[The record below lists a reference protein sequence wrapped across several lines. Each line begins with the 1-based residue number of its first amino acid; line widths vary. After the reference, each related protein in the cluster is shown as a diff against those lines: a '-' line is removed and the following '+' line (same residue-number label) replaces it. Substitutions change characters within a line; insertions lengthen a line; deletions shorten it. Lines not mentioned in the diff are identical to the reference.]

1 VFIINRNIDR
11 GVMWIWLA
19 QRCKP
24 ASKLVNRIF
33 ECPSFSSVED
43 VYAADAQALS
53 KLSEYGIS
61 DELISE
67 LENKSTVR
75 EENIWNW
82 CVKNRIS
89 VISRGDSLY
98 PKVLLSLLDAPVLLY
113 CKGTMPDLNRNLVI
127 AAVGTRKMSDYG
139 KNVAYEMGRGLAAGG
154 AILVSGM
161 ALGIDGMAMSGA
173 LDVDGTTIAVLGC
186 GIDRIYPSQHAL
198 LFDKIAK
205 QGAVITEYPPGT
217 PPAGVHFPVRN
228 RIISGISQGVV
239 VIEADM
245 RSGSLITAS
254 HAIYQARDVFAVP
267 GQVKDN
273 NSSGTN
279 HLIKE
284 GVSVATCSEDILQ
297 KYVFLYP
304 HSVNLQAAR
313 VYGTTSGAE
322 SDAGAKRNK
331 IGSTDPS
338 PAEKSGVKRKSGA
351 EKSTY
356 GSGLYGGKATEIGS
370 DKQPAKS
377 EESQKKETPVIDFAK
392 MRIGIASDKVPPEIQ
407 TSATNIETEN
417 KSETALSAEK
427 SSAAKNVSDA
437 EKVFA
442 ESEVLTEAEIEH
454 FDDFDIN
461 EIKKHVRYINGEKVK
476 SPNEISAKQAASE
489 EKKSVAAEAVSDVAD
504 TDLSED
510 ERDIYSQMPRGK
522 AVGIDWFTA
531 RGYSAAYVM
540 SVMTSLEIYGL
551 VEASVGGTYIKRG

>member
-1 VFIINRNIDR
+1 
-11 GVMWIWLA
+11 MWIWLA

-33 ECPSFSSVED
+33 ECPAFNSVED
-43 VYAADAQALS
+43 VYAADANTLS
-53 KLSEYGIS
+53 RLAEYGVS

-75 EENIWNW
+75 EENIMNW

-89 VISRGDSLY
+89 VISRDDSLY
-98 PKVLLSLLDAPVLLY
+98 PKVLLSLLDAPVVLY
-113 CKGTMPDLNRNLVI
+113 CKGHMPDLNRNLVI

-139 KNVAYEMGRGLAAGG
+139 KNVAYEMGKGLAAGG
-154 AILVSGM
+154 AILASGM

-173 LDVDGTTIAVLGC
+173 LDVNGTAVAVLGC
-186 GIDRIYPSQHAL
+186 GIDRIYPREHAL

-217 PPAGVHFPVRN
+217 APIGSHFPVRN

-245 RSGSLITAS
+245 KSGALITAS
-254 HAIYQARDVFAVP
+254 HAVYQARDVFAVP
-267 GQVKDN
+267 GQVKDL

-284 GVSVATCSEDILQ
+284 GVSVATCAEDILQ

-313 VYGTTSGAE
+313 VFGTTSDAE
-322 SDAGAKRNK
+322 SDAGARRNK
-331 IGSTDPS
+331 IGSSELPESDKPAKHKTD
-338 PAEKSGVKRKSGA
+338 AEKSM
-351 EKSTY
+351 Y
-356 GSGLYGGKATEIGS
+356 GSGLYGGKASELEIADKPAVKSAKTES
-370 DKQPAKS
+370 A
-377 EESQKKETPVIDFAK
+377 VIDFAK
-392 MRIGIASDKVPPEIQ
+392 LKIDKTDEPNPRADVPAEAPASEPKA
-407 TSATNIETEN
+407 S
-417 KSETALSAEK
+417 SESE
-427 SSAAKNVSDA
+427 
-437 EKVFA
+437 
-442 ESEVLTEAEIEH
+442 ESEVLSDEELEH

-461 EIKKHVRYINGEKVK
+461 EIKKHVRYIGGELMRRADEAKANNTSPYK
-476 SPNEISAKQAASE
+476 SRNDKNAKTPAAAIP
-489 EKKSVAAEAVSDVAD
+489 VAAEEKSQEPPPDIS
-504 TDLSED
+504 DLSED
-510 ERDIYSQMPRGK
+510 ERDVYTRMPSGEK
-522 AVGIDWFTA
+522 VGIDWFTA

-551 VEASVGGTYIKRG
+551 VEAAVGGTYIKRG